1 MITPS
6 LRWWLDTRQAGMPCA
21 GNCLAIRQAIHGEM
35 AYREN
40 VMRFFPFR
48 PASPL
53 REHGLPAQEIQ
64 TLNSG
69 HD

>member
-1 MITPS
+1 
-6 LRWWLDTRQAGMPCA
+6 
-21 GNCLAIRQAIHGEM
+21 M
-35 AYREN
+35 AFRN
-40 VMRFFPFR
+40 DAMRFFPSR
-48 PASPL
+48 HASPL